1 MLKNIRKAIEDM
13 EGAAMVRRNMGEH
26 GAAEALHRWARTLKG
41 AVNADEKEIELC
53 QSSESTSRS
62 SSTSDTSTN

>member
-1 MLKNIRKAIEDM
+1 MLKNTRKAIEDM
-13 EGAAMVRRNMGEH
+13 ESSAMIRRNMGEY
-26 GAAEALHRWARTLKG
+26 GAADSLHRWARTLKG

-62 SSTSDTSTN
+62 SSTSDTSTS